1 MSHGKAEPTNA
12 NAADYKIYARL
23 DAGESLE
30 SIIADPP
37 TTKQGVVTKTSNIE
51 QEYRFWQRWRKNNP
65 KPGSK

>member
-30 SIIADPP
+30 SIIANPP
-37 TTKQGVVTKTSNIE
+37 TTKNNKVTKISNIK
-51 QEYRFWQRWRKNNP
+51 QEYGFWQRWRKNNP